1 MLVTVG
7 LLRRLADLL
16 SLASYFS
23 LFANTSFVTGFQT
36 VSPLSLI
43 GSALLLVS
51 TGLRYAPVWLPATRT
66 FSGAAAAL
74 MTDLKESGLMAPESV
89 GLGAWKHGTSR
100 LVPLLE
106 KLLTTSRSARM
117 VMLGMA
123 LVPRFLGLCAVAALR
138 AWRARGA
145 VRTRAPAASKGAV
158 VVKPVA
164 KPWLLTLSIALATA
178 VATTSATST
187 AASSSSL
194 SPYSFVLRLRMYAE
208 ALHIVALAHESSRLH
223 AATPSA
229 TLSFL
234 TLQTLAFA
242 ANASGTIVSKRWASA
257 EFASVAAFSRLLSE
271 SRTLGFMCIRSV
283 TECTKTVLHLRLQQ
297 NWAFLLTTI
306 ALAALVA
313 VPANEKALIGPPSA
327 DTPVVMGDLSRIYFA
342 TWAIVAFGGG
352 LPGTI
357 LFVGF
362 LQLAIKGS
370 GAWEQHAAEPFRTPS
385 P

>member
-1 MLVTVG
+1 MIHCALLPFLCKSALDSSNTLPLSLQFRNETCRAAPSFHGCLAFPSLVVFPSLRDPKASDLVFFNPKTTPNEIQPLVHFWTTMLVTVG

-145 VRTRAPAASKGAV
+145 VPCIPVLGETVDEDDGWTVRTVRKVLPHQSKRMP
-158 VVKPVA
+158 PVQNTDLFA
-164 KPWLLTLSIALATA
+164 EKDGFTA
-178 VATTSATST
+178 VCSLLFQRFPYDLPAQLRDSASTAVTSAT
-187 AASSSSL
+187 
-194 SPYSFVLRLRMYAE
+194 F
-208 ALHIVALAHESSRLH
+208 
-223 AATPSA
+223 SA
-229 TLSFL
+229 FPT
-234 TLQTLAFA
+234 
-242 ANASGTIVSKRWASA
+242 NRGV
-257 EFASVAAFSRLLSE
+257 
-271 SRTLGFMCIRSV
+271 RS
-283 TECTKTVLHLRLQQ
+283 
-297 NWAFLLTTI
+297 W
-306 ALAALVA
+306 
-313 VPANEKALIGPPSA
+313 
-327 DTPVVMGDLSRIYFA
+327 
-342 TWAIVAFGGG
+342 
-352 LPGTI
+352 
-357 LFVGF
+357 
-362 LQLAIKGS
+362 
-370 GAWEQHAAEPFRTPS
+370 
-385 P
+385 